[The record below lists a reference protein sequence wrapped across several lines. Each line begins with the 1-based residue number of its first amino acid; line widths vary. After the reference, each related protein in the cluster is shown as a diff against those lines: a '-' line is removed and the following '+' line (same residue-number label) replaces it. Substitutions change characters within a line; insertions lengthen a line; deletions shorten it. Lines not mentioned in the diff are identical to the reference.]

1 MAKVTKHASPSSS
14 FTNEC
19 LLPNNG
25 DRQCTTPFLIV
36 HSREFVGLSNTP
48 LQLDAPMLAINKCLL
63 AGNGG
68 LAALLP
74 ANILLFIS
82 TIHLMM
88 LYLVL
93 HAMHHPPPPS
103 FSREGAVAIHCSC
116 REIESREER
125 FTLVLTNITP
135 AAIAVR
141 HRRHCHV
148 FPTTKEA
155 WSKEL

>member
-1 MAKVTKHASPSSS
+1 MLGS
-14 FTNEC
+14 
-19 LLPNNG
+19 
-25 DRQCTTPFLIV
+25 
-36 HSREFVGLSNTP
+36 
-48 LQLDAPMLAINKCLL
+48 PMLAINKCLL

-68 LAALLP
+68 LSALLP

-103 FSREGAVAIHCSC
+103 FSREGAIAIHCRC
-116 REIESREER
+116 QEIESREER

-141 HRRHCHV
+141 HRRHCRV
-148 FPTTKEA
+148 FPTTNEA
-155 WSKEL
+155 WSKELWETPNAIKHFESGLHPSWLGSKRILVPMQECCLEVSEWWWVS